1 MSISIVK
8 LLTSKNQEFAM
19 STKSAFTGDD
29 YTLQEIADKLG
40 LTRERVRQIEM
51 SALKKLK
58 HPKLRAQ
65 WGNIIDSVRDMND
78 SSQKGFA

>member
-1 MSISIVK
+1 MS
-8 LLTSKNQEFAM
+8 N
-19 STKSAFTGDD
+19 KSAFTGDD

-65 WGNIIDSVRDMND
+65 WGDVIDSVHDIND
-78 SSQKGFA
+78 STQKALS